1 MSTET
6 TQVIEEQQAFVE
18 WLKKEGIY
26 NVMASAAMMQSMFEV
41 WKRMKAENDKLR
53 ERVSDLA
60 KRAGCPVCGTR
71 GKRCM
76 CDIFDGRS

>member
-1 MSTET
+1 
-6 TQVIEEQQAFVE
+6 
-18 WLKKEGIY
+18 
-26 NVMASAAMMQSMFEV
+26 MASAAMMQSMFEV